1 MRTVTSSLMLS
12 LLVCSGSGNA
22 QTTDKPSLTG
32 TWQYQPRGTSCAEQ
46 YYFRSDGTV
55 MVTSG
60 KEVTESTYILSEKQM
75 GAGFYPFEMQ
85 VMHTNGKSDCKGNQ
99 TPVGQRTSTYVRFQS
114 QGERLI
120 LCRDTN
126 LAACMGP
133 LIRLKGRVGA

>member
-1 MRTVTSSLMLS
+1 MRTVTSPLLLS
-12 LLVCSGSGNA
+12 VLVWSGIASA
-22 QTTDKPSLTG
+22 QATDKPSLTG
-32 TWQYQPRGTSCAEQ
+32 TWQYLPRGATCAEQ

-85 VMHTNGKSDCKGNQ
+85 VMQTNGKADCQGNQ
-99 TPVGQRTSTYVRFQS
+99 TPVGQRTNTYLRFQS

-126 LAACMGP
+126 LGACMGP
-133 LIRLKGRVGA
+133 LIRLKGRMGA